1 MTPAVTSAP
10 FPKTIIAIDKSHL
23 ELLIRQNQEKYTNA
37 CDLNH
42 IDVSRVTDMKKLFA
56 HSFFTGDI
64 SSWDV
69 SSVTDMDRMFSG
81 SVFNGNI
88 AGWDV
93 SNVRC
98 MNNMFS
104 ASHFNGD
111 VSHWNTS
118 SVESMDRMFQ
128 TAHFNAPIDGWN
140 VGRCTD
146 FSSMFADSRFNQDIS
161 GWDMRCAQ
169 QVGYMFYD
177 CPFAHDVSRWDLPL
191 SCRMLNMFSSASSGF
206 SMGVKVQ
213 RPADWH
219 AKLHLDNGS
228 LPPPELLLDAF
239 NELRSIHETLGSS
252 NEERAR
258 DLVHMVVAKRL
269 GKGAGPAGGESWA
282 IDGLVG

>member
-1 MTPAVTSAP
+1 MHS
-10 FPKTIIAIDKSHL
+10 IIATSSQHL
-23 ELLIRQNQEKYTNA
+23 KGLVAKAIAQSGPLV
-37 CDLNH
+37 DLNH
-42 IDVSRVTDMKKLFA
+42 IDVSRVNDMKQLFA

-64 SSWDV
+64 SRWDV
-69 SSVTDMDRMFSG
+69 SGVTNMERMFSG
-81 SVFNGNI
+81 SVFKGDI

-104 ASHFNGD
+104 ASHFKSD
-111 VSHWNTS
+111 LSRWNTS

-128 TAHFNAPIDGWN
+128 TAHFNSPIDGWN

-161 GWDMRCAQ
+161 NWDMRRAQ

-191 SCRMLNMFSSASSGF
+191 PCRMLNMFSSDSSGR
-206 SMGVKVQ
+206 SPGAKAQ
-213 RPADWH
+213 RSADWH

-228 LPPPELLLDAF
+228 LLPPGLLLDAF

-258 DLVHMVVAKRL
+258 DLVRMVVAKRQ
-269 GKGAGPAGGESWA
+269 GKGAGAAGGESWA
-282 IDGLVG
+282 IDDMVG